1 MNGQMLLKTALLITG
16 ICQHFHFYEMKDIL
30 KAISEIWLPKVA
42 SGLASQHHPVKAV
55 FKPEPG
61 MVSGEH
67 RTGIPTLNKELI

>member
-1 MNGQMLLKTALLITG
+1 
-16 ICQHFHFYEMKDIL
+16 MKDIL

-55 FKPEPG
+55 FMPEPG